1 MRSAQGRLQSMI
13 EDQGHRTE
21 GNCDMRQRNARI
33 TVTLRQT
40 IAVFTTLVA
49 LILIANS
56 AHGRAAAHRG
66 ESALAATAGLLPGG
80 SPSPATGLNL
90 GFAMADFTGDTHPD
104 LATVALNR
112 FDSASAQYVIE
123 IRLTE
128 GGHQF
133 LRLTAP
139 FGGILI
145 TPKDVT
151 GDGNLDLVIRS
162 ARSRIPVAVFLN
174 DGYGHFFAADP
185 SAFTRFIRE
194 ASSEHDFAPKHFYF
208 SATLVSPK
216 SYAINRQNAA
226 LRNSHEQSESL
237 FPANCGTPSQ
247 LFVPFGL
254 TRAPPTVA

>member
-1 MRSAQGRLQSMI
+1 MIEAQGYRAK
-13 EDQGHRTE
+13 
-21 GNCDMRQRNARI
+21 GNCNMRQRTARI

-40 IAVFTTLVA
+40 IAVFTALVTLM
-49 LILIANS
+49 LIGNS
-56 AHGRAAAHRG
+56 ARGRAVTHRG
-66 ESALAATAGLLPGG
+66 ESALAAAGLLP
-80 SPSPATGLNL
+80 SDSLNPAAGLKL

-133 LRLTAP
+133 LQLTAP

-185 SAFTRFIRE
+185 SAFKKLLRE
-194 ASSEHDFAPKHFYF
+194 TTSEQDFAPKHYYF

-216 SYAINRQNAA
+216 SYTITRQTVAI
-226 LRNSHEQSESL
+226 RNPEKQSASL
-237 FPANCGTPSQ
+237 FPANYGTPSQ
-247 LFVPFGL
+247 LFVPFCL
-254 TRAPPTVA
+254 TRAPPAVA